1 MQKKINTEEWTQ
13 KPAKRARIGQKE
25 DRTLHEEVE
34 NYVREFP
41 APTALSW

>member
-1 MQKKINTEEWTQ
+1 MQKKINAEEWTQ
-13 KPAKRARIGQKE
+13 KPTKRARIGQKE